1 MTIQEAIEAR
11 HSVRAYKEE
20 PLTQDVVK
28 VLEEKIAELNRKG
41 NLHMQ
46 LILNEPKAFQGTLA
60 KYGKFR
66 GVSNYIVVAG
76 KKADDMDE
84 RVGYYGEHLVLFA
97 LTLGL
102 NTCWVGLSYSK
113 VPGTYVLELA
123 EKIDSLLNHALTE
136 DENLLLRQTLGMGCK
151 QRSIKD
157 LARQMGTTQKAV
169 QQQLVEI
176 VEKLRHH
183 DDSIQLWKYLNR

>member
-60 KYGKFR
+60 KYGKVR